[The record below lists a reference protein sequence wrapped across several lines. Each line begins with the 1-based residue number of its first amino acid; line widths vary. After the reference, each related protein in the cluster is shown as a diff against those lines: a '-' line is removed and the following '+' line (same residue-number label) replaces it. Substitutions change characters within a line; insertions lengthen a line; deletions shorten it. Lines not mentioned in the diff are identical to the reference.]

1 MRRSLPLIVLLA
13 ATASCGRP
21 AERSD
26 DRGASEPAPPRTNF
40 ESQADQAAAPAAME
54 SSGAQSRAAA
64 GPNIGPTAAPGVA
77 FNYRYAFRL
86 AAPRIAQVQ
95 EEHAQ
100 MCERLAVTRRC
111 RITGMRYRVV
121 NDRDIEANLQLKL
134 DPAVARLFGRSGVEA
149 VTRAEGMLT
158 LSEISG
164 TDVGTAIRA
173 ANRSIAEM
181 TADLARIEA
190 QLRRPGLGGDQK
202 AELEYQAAQLR
213 DAIRANRDTREQQQ
227 ESLATTPMVF
237 EYGSGD
243 LVPGFEQRPTVRQAM
258 DRAIA
263 NFLEGA
269 TILLIILV
277 TILPFALAAG
287 LIWWV
292 VVLVRRRWFRK
303 TPATAEPAIG

>member
-1 MRRSLPLIVLLA
+1 MRRSLPLMILLLA
-13 ATASCGRP
+13 ATSCSRP
-21 AERSD
+21 PNRSE
-26 DRGASEPAPPRTNF
+26 DRGTSELAPQPRTNF
-40 ESQADQAAAPAAME
+40 ESQDEAAAPAAVQAP
-54 SSGAQSRAAA
+54 GAQNRAAA

-95 EEHAQ
+95 EEHAR
-100 MCERLAVTRRC
+100 MCEALTVARC

-134 DPAVARLFGRSGVEA
+134 DPAVARIFGRSGVEA

-164 TDVGTAIRA
+164 VDVGTAIRA
-173 ANRSIAEM
+173 ASRSIAEM

-190 QLRRPGLGGDQK
+190 QLRQPDLGGDQK

-213 DAIRANRDTREQQQ
+213 DSIRASRDNREQQQ
-227 ESLATTPMVF
+227 ETLATTPMVF

-243 LVPGFEQRPTVRQAM
+243 LVPGFEQRPTLKQAL
-258 DRAIA
+258 DRAID
-263 NFLEGA
+263 NFLTVGA
-269 TILLIILV
+269 YVLIGLV

-287 LIWWV
+287 LIWWAI
-292 VVLVRRRWFRK
+292 VLIRRRWFRK
-303 TPATAEPAIG
+303 PAAVAVSDSA